1 MLVSTANIKLKVSR
15 ARKFLPRWIGPFRI
29 VKRIGVVAY
38 RVQLPNTFKIHD
50 VFHVSLLR
58 PYVADGR
65 VQPPPPPIFAED
77 ASFEVERVLSHE
89 DRWSRSRLKKFYFIK

>member
-29 VKRIGVVAY
+29 VKRIGVVAC
-38 RVQLPNTFKIHD
+38 RVQLPNTFKIHS

-65 VQPPPPPIFAED
+65 VQPPPIFGED
-77 ASFEVERVLSHE
+77 ASYEVERMFLHNAS
-89 DRWSRSRLKKFYFIK
+89 K